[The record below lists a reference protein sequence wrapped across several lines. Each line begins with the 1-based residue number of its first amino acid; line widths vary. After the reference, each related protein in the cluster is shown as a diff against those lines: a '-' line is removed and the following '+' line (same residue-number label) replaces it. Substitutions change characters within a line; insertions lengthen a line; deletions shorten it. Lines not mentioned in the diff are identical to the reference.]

1 MSLRD
6 YITHPAI
13 TTKHRT
19 PKAFFASLGPSLRLG
34 VSGRRLGQGNRKEG
48 FLEEFRGS
56 SPTPIPI
63 PCLWQ
68 SWMLQTCLRDMG
80 CREELGMEVLAR
92 VQGKK
97 RAKKMKSSTY
107 WISKRSSSLSPTPA
121 ASREIWLKTLAGER
135 GGGREKPEGRNK
147 EACVSATRAHRERDR
162 GRDTGRFLFLFSN
175 IYYYLIYF

>member
-6 YITHPAI
+6 YITYPAI

-34 VSGRRLGQGNRKEG
+34 VSGRRLGQGSRREG
-48 FLEEFRGS
+48 SLEKFRGS

-80 CREELGMEVLAR
+80 CGEELEVLAR

-107 WISKRSSSLSPTPA
+107 WISERPSSLSLTPA
-121 ASREIWLKTLAGER
+121 APREIWLKTLAGER
-135 GGGREKPEGRNK
+135 GGGREKSEGRNK
-147 EACVSATRAHRERDR
+147 EVCVSATQAHRERDR
-162 GRDTGRFLFLFSN
+162 GRDTGRLLFFSN
-175 IYYYLIYF
+175 IYYY